1 MTESLEPSGD
11 DSAEPGT
18 DHPQAQERRSTG
30 PGEPASEP
38 GTAAE
43 VATVL
48 STLAELPVEEHPD
61 VYEAVHRRLGDTLS
75 GIDHV

>member
-11 DSAEPGT
+11 DSAERGT
-18 DHPQAQERRSTG
+18 DHPQAQERRRTG
-30 PGEPASEP
+30 PGEP
-38 GTAAE
+38 GIAAE